1 MSTFG
6 LDTTSTTQN
15 IIDAINYAVSNLG
28 QGGTA
33 SFNGNVL
40 TANTATGQITTTTT
54 NAAGYSNTSVISYL
68 YQFMDVKYANTAT
81 GGGFTSNCRNTQYFG
96 LYNTNS
102 TTIDT
107 NPTDYIWYQVTGG
120 FGTTK
125 SLWYQTTGGRQVA
138 FFAGNAAPAPNYI
151 PVPDNTPLNLDSITS
166 VQNNQIV
173 NVNAYYQANTAPAT
187 PSGGT
192 YNFSTFTLT
201 PPSGWSASIPST
213 NSNTT
218 VYVSQA
224 AFVGNSI
231 STVGPSTLWTTP
243 AAYIQQFQGNTG
255 PAGQRG
261 FIPMGYVICSTDP
274 ATFSNPTDYSNAFA
288 AARTNASPPIG
299 LGFAPIAND
308 TAQFFYANLFSGV
321 NTTTVRQ
328 FNGNIWINVDAQV
341 ISGGLFVPGT
351 ITANTLNA
359 NQVYALTLT
368 GGNVTPG
375 INSGYGYW
383 LTANVGNAYFGG
395 AVAIGNQLSVGQNAQ
410 IGANLNVGINTTIGA
425 NATIGDS
432 LSVANNATIG
442 NNLSVG
448 TNATIGGV
456 IIGGA
461 LAAGTV
467 GNTQIIANSLNGNFA
482 ILDGSIG
489 TTKIGSNAISTG
501 QIQANAITAGQISAG
516 SIYAGAIQANAVTS
530 DTIAAN
536 SITTGK
542 IAANAITGNTIQA
555 NTIQGT
561 SIVAGSITS
570 TQLSANI
577 IISGNIISFGQTI
590 ESPTGTGYWL
600 DYTNGNVYFGGNTVI
615 GNSLKIGNNPNI
627 GTGLTVGASAV
638 IGNNLTV
645 GQNAQIGANLN
656 VGTNAVVGN
665 NLTVGQNAQIGA
677 NLNVGSSLKVGTFA
691 TIGSNLTVQDNAT
704 IGNNLS
710 VGTNATIGGVII
722 GGVIAANQVGDT
734 QIGTNTI
741 SGGKITAGSIG
752 TTQIGSNAITTSLIA
767 ANAIT
772 AGQIAAGSI
781 YAGAIQANAVTAGT
795 IAANAVTAGTI
806 AAGSVTAGSLAAG
819 AIIAGTIGANAV
831 VAGTIA
837 ANAISSY
844 SIQANA
850 IVAGTIAANAISA
863 YSMQAN
869 SITGNNIQTN
879 TITTTNLV
887 FNSATGYVSLGPLY
901 TGNYPVPFYNLPGQ
915 GAIGSSN
922 YLWPYYTRGF
932 AQGYGL
938 SFVPDFSG
946 NTVTNQRLILDYSAS
961 IFSANAANV
970 VELWKSGGSS
980 YYNENYLC
988 IRCNPPVGTALPN
1001 DVFYM
1006 SGVNGYIGYSFGG
1019 AAPGTWITERT
1030 ISSLAGYNNSM
1041 PLESCIGFYS
1051 GSTNTEVYTT
1061 ISGIEFAIN
1070 GNTQTVST
1078 GGNVANVATQYGS
1091 AISIGLSAA
1100 SGIPQ
1105 TLTVGQNGAV
1115 YQIYDTGIFQTP
1127 QALES
1132 TGIVSTL
1139 FGIDFGQG
1147 PLNTTSSNVPAVAV
1161 GSNGTILRNTYTK
1174 ASQQAT
1180 GTGWIQK
1187 NSGIITNLNAVRSN
1201 WSSFT
1206 DTATQWV
1213 AVGDMGV
1220 ILYSSDGNTWT
1231 QAVSPTTQQLL
1242 GVTYGNG
1249 RWVAVGALSTI
1260 VYSSDGI
1267 NWTATQGPKGNNNV
1281 YRTLNSVTYGQQNN
1295 YFVASGEAIVMRAS
1309 AASAPT
1315 TWSTSYDAGVSTQS
1329 NYTLL
1334 VSYGANGAN
1343 VANITLPASTQLL
1356 GTTQNISGQYVDY
1369 NFTANTTVTYYL
1381 VMGNLTGNSVTA
1393 NNPTLQITEFKR

>member
-6 LDTTSTTQN
+6 LDTTSSTQN
-15 IIDAINYAVSNLG
+15 IVDAINYAISNLG
-28 QGGTA
+28 QGGSA
-33 SFNGNVL
+33 NFNGNVL
-40 TANTATGQITTTTT
+40 TANTGTGQITTTTT

-68 YQFMDVKYANTAT
+68 YQFMDVAYANTAT

-96 LYNTNS
+96 LHNTNS

-107 NPTDYIWYQVTGG
+107 NPSDYIWYQVTGG

-125 SLWYQTTGGRQVA
+125 NLWYQTTGGRQVA

-151 PVPDNTPLNLDSITS
+151 PVPDSTPLNLDSITS

-274 ATFSNPTDYSNAFA
+274 AFFSNPSDYTTAFS

-321 NTTTVRQ
+321 DTTTVRQ

-359 NQVYALTLT
+359 NEVYALTVT

-395 AVAIGNQLSVGQNAQ
+395 TVDIGNNLIVGQNAQ
-410 IGANLNVGINTTIGA
+410 FGSNLN
-425 NATIGDS
+425 IGDS
-432 LSVANNATIG
+432 LTIANNASIG

-456 IIGGA
+456 IIGGI
-461 LAAGTV
+461 LAPATV
-467 GNTQIIANSLNGNFA
+467 GNSQIVANSLNGNFA

-489 TTKIGSNAISTG
+489 TTKIGNNAISTG
-501 QIQANAITAGQISAG
+501 QIQANAITANQISAG
-516 SIYAGAIQANAVTS
+516 SIYAGAIQANAITAG
-530 DTIAAN
+530 TIAAN
-536 SITTGK
+536 AITSYSLQVNSVTAGK
-542 IAANAITGNTIQA
+542 IAANAVTAGTIAANTITGNLVQA
-555 NTIQGT
+555 NTIQGA

-577 IISGNIISFGQTI
+577 IIAGNIISFGQTI

-615 GNSLKIGNNPNI
+615 GNRLKIGNNPNI
-627 GTGLTVGASAV
+627 GTGLVVGDSAS
-638 IGNNLTV
+638 IGANLVVGINANIGSNLIVGTNATIGVNLIV

-656 VGTNAVVGN
+656 IGSSLVVGTNA
-665 NLTVGQNAQIGA
+665 
-677 NLNVGSSLKVGTFA
+677 
-691 TIGSNLTVQDNAT
+691 TIGTNLTVQDNAT
-704 IGNNLS
+704 IGNNLQ

-722 GGVIAANQVGDT
+722 GGVLGAGTVGNTQVASGLNGGLIAGGT
-734 QIGTNTI
+734 IG
-741 SGGKITAGSIG
+741 S
-752 TTQIGSNAITTSLIA
+752 TQIGSNAIITSKIA

-772 AGQIAAGSI
+772 ATQIAAGSI
-781 YAGAIQANAVTAGT
+781 YAGAIQAGAV
-795 IAANAVTAGTI
+795 VAGTI
-806 AAGSVTAGSLAAG
+806 AAG
-819 AIIAGTIGANAV
+819 AIQANAIQANAV

-837 ANAISSY
+837 AGAISAY
-844 SIQANA
+844 SLQANSITA
-850 IVAGTIAANAISA
+850 GSIAANAVTSGTIAANT
-863 YSMQAN
+863 
-869 SITGNNIQTN
+869 ITGYEIQTN

-988 IRCNPPVGTALPN
+988 IRCNPPVGTSLPN

-1006 SGVNGYIGYSFGG
+1006 GGINGYIGYSFGG

-1030 ISSLAGYNNSM
+1030 ISSLTGYNNSM

-1051 GSTNTEVYTT
+1051 SSTNTEVYTT

-1091 AISIGLSAA
+1091 AISIGLSVA

-1115 YQIYDTGIFQTP
+1115 YQIYNTGIFQTP

-1139 FGIDFGQG
+1139 FGVDFGQG

-1180 GTGWIQK
+1180 GTGWVQK

-1220 ILYSSDGNTWT
+1220 ILYSSDGNTWS

-1343 VANITLPASTQLL
+1343 VANVTLPASNQLL
-1356 GTTQNISGQYVDY
+1356 GTTQNVSGQYVDY